1 MLRRFAK
8 SVIRVLRRKVVPS
21 QLSLLEVPVSSLL
34 EIVELMSGEIV
45 LQRADGEGEPLLE
58 LRFSDE
64 AAQMLGEA
72 QVEVARAMIHAGIE
86 VVAESQ
92 VNRSSTGSLEGATVD
107 AEETSSEVSAA
118 LDSTITVMQ
127 REDSEESDQP
137 DDSRSGKYG
146 MDDGVKASDLASN
159 RVLH

>member
-1 MLRRFAK
+1 M
-8 SVIRVLRRKVVPS
+8 
-21 QLSLLEVPVSSLL
+21 SSLL

-58 LRFSDE
+58 LRFSEE

-72 QVEVARAMIHAGIE
+72 QIEVARAMIHAGIE

-92 VNRSSTGSLEGATVD
+92 TGSLPSKSAMPEPEGLT
-107 AEETSSEVSAA
+107 
-118 LDSTITVMQ
+118 
-127 REDSEESDQP
+127 ESDTTP
-137 DDSRSGKYG
+137 GDSDLKGTQTASASDSGGKPLSG
-146 MDDGVKASDLASN
+146 NPGNQSLDGIKASDLASN